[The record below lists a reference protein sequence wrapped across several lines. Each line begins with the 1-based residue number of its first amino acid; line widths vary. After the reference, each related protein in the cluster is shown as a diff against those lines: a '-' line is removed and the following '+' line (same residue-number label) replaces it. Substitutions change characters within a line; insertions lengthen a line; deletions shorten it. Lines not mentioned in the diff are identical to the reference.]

1 MQESLFAGQLTPETA
16 LHPPKWL
23 WTILAAVWLLMA
35 FTTKRTKRRETVL
48 ERIRHILPLV
58 IGFWLFFGKTFYLPL
73 LHFRLLPNLPSIWST
88 GLFLTGLGVGFALW
102 ARLSLGSNW
111 SGTVTLKDNHELI
124 RKGLYSRVRHPI
136 YSGILLG
143 VIGTGMIHGQLRD
156 LLVFLLLRPVSISKP
171 SAKQSFFQQEFGPNF
186 AEHQRQTG
194 TSFPKFDRR
203 ATVSPNCSLDF
214 PILRLRPN
222 ELQGA
227 YPWFFKGGLRR
238 SHGTRFP
245 LLWFSLIQTLSPVRQ
260 NPPFRVSYR

>member
-1 MQESLFAGQLTPETA
+1 MQENLFGGQLTPDTA
-16 LHPPKWL
+16 LQYAKWL

-58 IGFWLFFGKTFYLPL
+58 IGFWLFFGKTFYLPW
-73 LHFRLLPNLPSIWST
+73 LHFRLLPNLPAIWWT
-88 GLFLTGLGVGFALW
+88 GLLLTLLGVGFALW

-156 LLVFLLLRPVSISKP
+156 LLGFLLLYASFYFK
-171 SAKQSFFQQEFGPNF
+171 AKREESFLQQEFGSNF

-194 TSFPKFDRR
+194 MFLPKF
-203 ATVSPNCSLDF
+203 
-214 PILRLRPN
+214 
-222 ELQGA
+222 Q
-227 YPWFFKGGLRR
+227 
-238 SHGTRFP
+238 
-245 LLWFSLIQTLSPVRQ
+245 
-260 NPPFRVSYR
+260 